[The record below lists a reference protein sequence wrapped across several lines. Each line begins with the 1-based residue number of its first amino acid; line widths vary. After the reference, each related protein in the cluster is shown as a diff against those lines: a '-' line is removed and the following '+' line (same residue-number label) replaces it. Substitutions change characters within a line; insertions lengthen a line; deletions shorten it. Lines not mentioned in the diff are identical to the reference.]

1 MKTICPRCEQS
12 WLERAYIK
20 SIGQVIF
27 ICEECEAM
35 WEEGTI
41 LELSTFK
48 DYGTYMEAKGY
59 DSSWNH
65 LD

>member
-1 MKTICPRCEQS
+1 MNARFFQAKPPP
-12 WLERAYIK
+12 L
-20 SIGQVIF
+20 VHLP
-27 ICEECEAM
+27 AM

-65 LD
+65 LDLMGLEW